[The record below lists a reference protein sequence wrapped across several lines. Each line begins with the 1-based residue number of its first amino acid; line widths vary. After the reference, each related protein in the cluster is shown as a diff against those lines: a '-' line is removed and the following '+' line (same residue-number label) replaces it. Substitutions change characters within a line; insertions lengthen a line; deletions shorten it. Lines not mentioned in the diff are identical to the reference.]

1 MEPTFRS
8 SMNWLHTWAGVVLGA
23 LLFAIFW
30 TGTLSVFDREI
41 DLWMMPMT
49 RLPAGG
55 SPTSAELIRPA
66 IAEAAAARSAFL
78 SVTFPT
84 ERQPAIRLYWSGEA
98 GPVLRYLDPVT
109 GTALPDPGTLAGTG
123 FLYPFH
129 YMLHIQ
135 VGRLGAWI
143 VGFAGMAMLVL
154 CVSGVVIHR
163 KIFTDFFTFRAAR
176 MPGRL
181 ILDLHNV
188 TGVVGLP
195 FHFVITLSGLV
206 IFFATYFPGTVQF
219 AYDGDRRAFVRD
231 SLDSFSRRALGRS
244 GDVASLDAMVAEAR
258 RPWAGEGAVIVFVN
272 HPGDA
277 ASYVE
282 VSRPREDRINVLGDA
297 AYFDS
302 ATGRLLH
309 RRSDIKPVLTAERF
323 ILGLHVIQF
332 RHWTLRW
339 VYFGLGL
346 VGCVLIASG
355 FLFWLESRRKKH
367 RQLAVRG
374 AVLVERLAVGS
385 VTGIVI
391 ATLAFFVANRLM
403 PLGVT
408 FAGYDRAALEIWTF
422 CLSWLATFAHAWGR
436 PLSAWREQCA
446 AIGVLAVIAVLLN
459 WITTSDHL
467 ARSLAHRHLWPIA
480 GMDILLMIAA
490 ALATLAAIRLRRGS

>member
-1 MEPTFRS
+1 
-8 SMNWLHTWAGVVLGA
+8 MNWLHTWAGVVTGG

-30 TGTLSVFDREI
+30 MGTLSVFDREI

-49 RLPAGG
+49 RLQAGG
-55 SPTSAELIRPA
+55 PFTSADVIRPA

-78 SVTFPT
+78 SAIFPT
-84 ERQPAIRLYWSGEA
+84 ERQPAIRVHWSGEA
-98 GPVLRYLDPVT
+98 GPVLRYLDPAT
-109 GTALPDPGTLAGTG
+109 GAALPDPGTLAGTG

-129 YMLHIQ
+129 YMLHIRA
-135 VGRLGAWI
+135 GRLGAWI

-163 KIFTDFFTFRAAR
+163 KIFADFFTFRAAR
-176 MPGRL
+176 MPRRL

-195 FHFVITLSGLV
+195 FHFIITLSGLV
-206 IFFATYFPGTVQF
+206 IFFATYFPGTVQLT
-219 AYDGDRRAFVRD
+219 YGGDRRAFVRD
-231 SLDSFSRRALGRS
+231 SLDSFSRPRLDRAGAI
-244 GDVASLDAMVAEAR
+244 ASLDSMVSDAR
-258 RPWAGEGAVIVFVN
+258 RAWTAAGSVIVFVN

-282 VSRPREDRINVLGDA
+282 VSRPREDHVNVLGDA
-297 AYFDS
+297 AYFDA

-309 RRSDIKPVLTAERF
+309 RRSDIKPVLAAERF

-339 VYFGLGL
+339 AYFGLGL
-346 VGCVLIASG
+346 VGCVLIATG
-355 FLFWLESRRKKH
+355 FLFWLESRRRKH
-367 RQLAVRG
+367 EQQASRG
-374 AVLVERLAVGS
+374 VPLVEGLTVGS

-408 FAGYDRAALEIWTF
+408 FAGYDRAALEVWTF
-422 CLSWLATFAHAWGR
+422 YLSWLATFAHAWLR
-436 PLSAWREQCA
+436 PRAAWREQCVVISA
-446 AIGVLAVIAVLLN
+446 LALFAVMLN
-459 WITTSDHL
+459 WITTGDHL
-467 ARSLAHRHLWPIA
+467 VRSLGNSHLWPIA
-480 GMDILLMIAA
+480 GMDILLLVAA
-490 ALATLAAIRLRRGS
+490 ALAMLASIRLRRAASTP

>member
-1 MEPTFRS
+1 
-8 SMNWLHTWAGVVLGA
+8 MNWLHTWAGGVTGG

-30 TGTLSVFDREI
+30 MGTLSVFDREI

-49 RLPAGG
+49 RLQAGG
-55 SPTSAELIRPA
+55 PFTSADVIRPA

-78 SVTFPT
+78 SAIFPT
-84 ERQPAIRLYWSGEA
+84 ERQPAIRVHWSGEA
-98 GPVLRYLDPVT
+98 GPVLRYLDPAT
-109 GTALPDPGTLAGTG
+109 GAALPDPGTLAGTG

-129 YMLHIQ
+129 YMLHIRA
-135 VGRLGAWI
+135 GRLGAWI

-154 CVSGVVIHR
+154 CVSGGVIHR
-163 KIFTDFFTFRAAR
+163 KIFADFFTFRAAR
-176 MPGRL
+176 MPRRL

-195 FHFVITLSGLV
+195 FHFIITLSGLV
-206 IFFATYFPGTVQF
+206 IFFATYFPGTVQT

-244 GDVASLDAMVAEAR
+244 GDVASLDAMVADAR
-258 RPWAGEGAVIVFVN
+258 RAWTTAGSVIVFIN

-282 VSRPREDRINVLGDA
+282 VSRPREDHVNVLGDA
-297 AYFDS
+297 AYFDA
-302 ATGRLLH
+302 ATGLLLH
-309 RRSDIKPVLTAERF
+309 RRSDIKPVLAAERF

-339 VYFGLGL
+339 AYFGLGL
-346 VGCVLIASG
+346 VGCMLIATG
-355 FLFWLESRRKKH
+355 FLFWLEARRRKH
-367 RQLAVRG
+367 EQQASRG
-374 AVLVERLAVGS
+374 VPLVEGLTVGS

-403 PLGVT
+403 PLGAT

-422 CLSWLATFAHAWGR
+422 YLSWLATFAHAWLR
-436 PLSAWREQCA
+436 PRAAWREQCVVISA
-446 AIGVLAVIAVLLN
+446 LALFAVMLN
-459 WITTSDHL
+459 WITTGDHL
-467 ARSLAHRHLWPIA
+467 VRSLGNNHLWPIA
-480 GMDILLMIAA
+480 GMDILLLACA
-490 ALATLAAIRLRRGS
+490 ALAMLASIRLRRAVSTP